1 MAVIVFYCKFKKTAR
16 RAKDRED
23 AIERENLLVMG
34 NPEDKF
40 NDFLENLGSDVK
52 SRKMADALRNMY
64 IDIEKIVPTV
74 WNFDVLQG
82 KEIGAGAFGTAY
94 KVDIDV
100 GTKKTVVVKGT
111 VAIMAGITFKS

>member
-1 MAVIVFYCKFKKTAR
+1 MAVVVFYCKFKQTAK

-52 SRKMADALRNMY
+52 SRKMAAALRNMY

-82 KEIGAGAFGTAY
+82 KEIGSGAFGTAY
-94 KVDIDV
+94 KIDIDV
-100 GTKKTVVVKGT
+100 GTKKTVVVKGM
-111 VAIMAGITFKS
+111 VVKLPEIWILP